1 MSIKKLIISFSI
13 AVMFFTINSCK
24 TKTATTDYGEIVLLS
39 PKKIIEE
46 SNSKFLYPQ
55 YMSAS
60 IKVKYQSKK
69 KKASFNANLR
79 LEKDKKIWVNI
90 SFLGISFARA
100 IVTPDGV
107 SMYERQNH
115 TTFTGDFKYLSKLLG
130 IELDFYQLQSLI
142 LGKPIQEI
150 NTRKYK
156 TLISKNSYLLEYEN
170 NRKLS
175 KVGENTG
182 DYIKRYWYNP
192 ISFELERQLISQ
204 PDRKITLMVDNENYE
219 LVGGKYLIPDNI
231 NLQIIDD
238 SVTLLKIEYKGIKVD
253 KKISFPFKIPVDYK
267 ALDLKQ

>member
-1 MSIKKLIISFSI
+1 MSVKKLIISILF
-13 AVMFFTINSCK
+13 AVIFFTVNSCK
-24 TKTATTDYGEIVLLS
+24 TKMATTDYGEIVLLT
-39 PKKIIEE
+39 PKKILEE

-69 KKASFNANLR
+69 KKMSFKSNLR

-100 IVTPDGV
+100 IITPEGV

-142 LGKPIQEI
+142 LGKPIKEI

-175 KVGENTG
+175 RKGKNNG
-182 DYIKRYWYNP
+182 DYIKRYWYDP

-204 PDRKITLMVDNENYE
+204 PDRKITLMVDNDNYE
-219 LVGGKYLIPDNI
+219 LVGDKYFIPENI

-238 SVTLLKIEYKGIKVD
+238 SVTLVDVEYKGIKVD
-253 KKISFPFKIPVDYK
+253 KKISFPFKIPDGYK
-267 ALDLKQ
+267 NIELK

>member
-1 MSIKKLIISFSI
+1 MSIKKLIISLSF
-13 AVMFFTINSCK
+13 AVMFFTLNSCK

-39 PKKIIEE
+39 PKKILEE

-60 IKVKYQSKK
+60 VKVKYQSKK
-69 KKASFNANLR
+69 KKMSFNANLR

-90 SFLGISFARA
+90 SFMGISFARA
-100 IVTPDGV
+100 IITPEGV
-107 SMYERQNH
+107 SMYERKTH

-130 IELDFYQLQSLI
+130 IELDFYQLQSI
-142 LGKPIQEI
+142 VLGKPIQEI

-175 KVGENTG
+175 RAGKNNG

-219 LVGGKYLIPDNI
+219 LVGEKYLIPDNI

-238 SVTLLKIEYKGIKVD
+238 SVTLVEIEYKGIKVD
-253 KKISFPFKIPVDYK
+253 RKTSFPFKIPDGYK
-267 ALDLKQ
+267 TVELK